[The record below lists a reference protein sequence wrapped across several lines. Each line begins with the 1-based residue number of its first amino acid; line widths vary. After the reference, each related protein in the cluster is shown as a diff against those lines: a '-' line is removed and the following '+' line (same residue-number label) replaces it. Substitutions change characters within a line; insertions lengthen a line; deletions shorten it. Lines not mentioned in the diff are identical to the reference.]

1 MKQIIAAGLLLLSGS
16 AFSAQM
22 ECMVDT
28 AAYDEWS
35 VGQCM
40 SFEYTMDYAAN
51 DAIWRITNLTKPV
64 SSVIW
69 SEKTAGCDSTA
80 TYCTKAIKPYIF
92 HLGKATILYTDGTY
106 EVVQAT
112 AQFETGF

>member
-1 MKQIIAAGLLLLSGS
+1 MKKIIAAGLLLLSGS

-40 SFEYTMDYAAN
+40 SFEYTMDYAPN

-69 SEKTAGCDSTA
+69 SEKNNWLRFNS
-80 TYCTKAIKPYIF
+80 YLLYQSNKA
-92 HLGKATILYTDGTY
+92 LY
-106 EVVQAT
+106 
-112 AQFETGF
+112 FPFR